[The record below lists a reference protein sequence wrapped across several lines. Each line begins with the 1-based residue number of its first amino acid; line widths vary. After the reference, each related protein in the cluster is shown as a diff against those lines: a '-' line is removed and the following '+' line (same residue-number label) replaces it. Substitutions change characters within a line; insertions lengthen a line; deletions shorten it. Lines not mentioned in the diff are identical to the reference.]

1 MLFWLEKQA
10 FILFDVDTQ
19 KKMISLH
26 ESGGC
31 YVAVVLVM
39 YEEKNQASFIENGG
53 ESGKYSHIG

>member
-39 YEEKNQASFIENGG
+39 YEEKKS
-53 ESGKYSHIG
+53 S